1 MTEKLLHIAED
12 NTHKHLVS
20 ISKSTRSSLTE
31 RVEDAVGRQH
41 EAQGTDRE
49 AAAAQECSAI
59 LLDEHYDFVRK
70 MRLDLVEAKPAFKK
84 WWSKIRHLMNSKQ
97 RVSNIP
103 ALKDGTAWILDAE
116 GKANCVVSCFETK
129 NLMIEEVAN
138 EYSEIH
144 DVHLVVYCG

>member
-1 MTEKLLHIAED
+1 MTEQLLHIAED
-12 NTHKHLVS
+12 NIPNRLVS
-20 ISKSTRSSLTE
+20 IRKSTHPFLTE
-31 RVEDAVGRQH
+31 RREEAVRRKH

-70 MRLDLVEAKPAFKK
+70 MRLDLVEAKPAFKQ

-116 GKANCVVSCFETK
+116 GKANCSVSCFETNK
-129 NLMIEEVAN
+129 LDDRRSCER
-138 EYSEIH
+138 IH
-144 DVHLVVYCG
+144 